1 MPDQNQEQHA
11 RVRRQR
17 ERQYEID
24 SITAQYADDF
34 RSGRAPRMEAY
45 LQRYPQYESELL
57 EFAIYFH
64 TIGFD
69 ADVPDAS
76 PAPALS
82 AAAQR
87 AMMRIR
93 ELNLSTATAPAAPS
107 IEGLVKQGV
116 KAGYPARK
124 LAEAVGLTIDLLGK
138 LEARVIAVATIPPT
152 LVKRL
157 ADTLQVVPEAVSAYL
172 GAARPGQAGAFYY
185 ADQPPSQQQ
194 ESFLDAVQASALPPE
209 RKQEWAAIVKDDA
222 ERGG

>member
-1 MPDQNQEQHA
+1 MPDQNEEQ
-11 RVRRQR
+11 RLTVRQQR

-24 SITAQYADDF
+24 SITAQYADDV
-34 RSGRAPRMEAY
+34 RNDRAPRMEEY
-45 LQRYPQYESELL
+45 LQRYPQYTSELL

-69 ADVPDAS
+69 AEALDAT

-87 AMMRIR
+87 AVFRIR
-93 ELNLSTATAPAAPS
+93 ERNAAIAATPVTQS
-107 IEGLVKQGV
+107 IEGLVKQGI
-116 KAGYPARK
+116 KAGYNARK
-124 LAEAVGLTIDLLGK
+124 LAETVGLSIDLLGK

-152 LVKRL
+152 LIRRL
-157 ADTLQVVPEAVSAYL
+157 AGTLQVMPEAVSTYL
-172 GAARPGQAGAFYY
+172 GAVQPGQAGAFYY

-194 ESFLDAVQASALPPE
+194 ESFLDAVQASALSPE
-209 RKQEWAAIVKDDA
+209 RKQEWATIVKDDT

>member
-1 MPDQNQEQHA
+1 MSDQNEEQRA
-11 RVRRQR
+11 LMRRQR

-57 EFAIYFH
+57 EFAVYFH

-69 ADVPDAS
+69 ADEPDTS

-87 AMMRIR
+87 ALMRIQ
-93 ELNLSTATAPAAPS
+93 PPP

-138 LEARVIAVATIPPT
+138 LEARVITVATIPPT

-157 ADTLQVVPEAVSAYL
+157 ADTLQVVPEAVSSYL
-172 GAARPGQAGAFYY
+172 GAAQPGQAGAFYY

-194 ESFLDAVQASALPPE
+194 ESFLDAVQASALSPE

>member
-1 MPDQNQEQHA
+1 MPDQNEEQRA
-11 RVRRQR
+11 LVRRQR

-24 SITAQYADDF
+24 SITAQYADEF

-57 EFAIYFH
+57 KFAVYFH

-69 ADVPDAS
+69 ADEPDAS

-87 AMMRIR
+87 ALMRIR
-93 ELNLSTATAPAAPS
+93 PPV
-107 IEGLVKQGV
+107 IDGLVKQGV

-172 GAARPGQAGAFYY
+172 GAAQPGQAGAFYY

-194 ESFLDAVQASALPPE
+194 ESFLDAVQASALSPE

>member
-1 MPDQNQEQHA
+1 MPDQNEQQHA

-34 RSGRAPRMEAY
+34 QSGRAPRMEAY

-69 ADVPDAS
+69 ADALDAS

-87 AMMRIR
+87 AMTQIR
-93 ELNLSTATAPAAPS
+93 ASHAPQTAAPATPA
-107 IEGLVKQGV
+107 IQGLVKQGV

-124 LAEAVGLTIDLLGK
+124 LAEAVGLSIDLLGK

-157 ADTLQVVPEAVSAYL
+157 ADTLQVVPEAVSVYL
-172 GAARPGQAGAFYY
+172 GAAQPGQAGAFYY

-222 ERGG
+222 ARGG